1 MAGDVVMKKS
11 YFARDNEGFWVAY
24 IEEEPDTPENHG
36 IGTVRRRQT
45 LPVPPSATRDE
56 AERAF
61 LRLMSREAMCN
72 HGRR

>member
-1 MAGDVVMKKS
+1 MKKS

-61 LRLMSREAMCN
+61 LRLMSRVRLMSREARCN